1 MRILLLTAVCGLL
14 AAQST
19 IRPPDPWA
27 TPKATPAPPATPA
40 PQATPTP
47 PSSPGHGADFSTTIH
62 EVVSPVIVL
71 DRHGDYVNNIQPYEF
86 HLYDDDREQNISVYT
101 SFAPI
106 SLVLLVQA
114 NSHAD
119 PILPQV
125 NKIGGLIGP
134 QVIGDNGETA
144 LIAYDSRIRL
154 LQDFTTDRDKITQGV
169 KKIQAGSESNR
180 MVDAVWEGM
189 RMLQARPVGRRRIIL
204 LIGETRDMGS
214 EIRAREVMINLQLS
228 NITLYAV
235 DMSRFIT
242 TVMAPA
248 KAGRPD
254 PLPPAAY
261 PLPSGVAATPTA
273 VQQMYGTNSRA
284 EFLPLMQEIFLDAKA
299 IFKVNPVELFTKAT
313 GGSQFG
319 FHSQRTLEEAL
330 TMIGERLHSEYTVSY
345 TPNNTVKSGFHAI
358 RVDIDGHPDVDK
370 VITRLGYYLGAQ
382 QAQ

>member
-1 MRILLLTAVCGLL
+1 MRILLLTALCGLL

-19 IRPPDPWA
+19 IRPPDPNA
-27 TPKATPAPPATPA
+27 PPKAAPAPPATPL
-40 PQATPTP
+40 P
-47 PSSPGHGADFSTTIH
+47 PSSPAQEPGESTFRTTIH

-71 DRHGDYVNNIQPYEF
+71 GRHGDYVNNIKPYEF
-86 HLYDDDREQNISVYT
+86 HLFDDDREQNINVYT

-106 SLVLLVQA
+106 SLVLLIQA
-114 NSHAD
+114 NAHAD

-134 QVIGDNGETA
+134 QVIGDDGETA
-144 LIAYDSRIRL
+144 LIAYDSRIRV
-154 LQDFTTDRDKITQGV
+154 LQNFTTDQNKITQAV

-189 RMLQARPVGRRRIIL
+189 RLLKARPIGRRRVIL

-214 EIRAREVMINLQLS
+214 EISAREVMINLQLN
-228 NITLYAV
+228 NITLYSV

-261 PLPSGVAATPTA
+261 PLPPGVAATPTA
-273 VQQMYGTNSRA
+273 VQQMYGINSRA
-284 EFLPLMQEIFLDAKA
+284 EFLPLMMEIFLDAKA
-299 IFKVNPVELFTKAT
+299 IFKANPVELFTKAT

-319 FHSQRTLEEAL
+319 FHSQRSLEEAL
-330 TMIGERLHSEYTVSY
+330 TLIGERLHAEYTVSY

-358 RVDIDGHPDVDK
+358 RVEIADHPDVEK

-382 QAQ
+382 QTQ